1 VIVTGRLQ
9 QRSYETREGEK
20 RTVVELEVD
29 EIGPSLRYA
38 TAKLTRSA
46 ELAAAVPAVASVAA
60 TAVPAMSTPGDR
72 HQQLA
77 VRRLL
82 TRSLRSSETGVTSQ
96 VPRARVKAVWTSNGS
111 VPGPA
116 RSRMCDQEGVGRGV
130 WSGRTVADLRA
141 AHRV

>member
-1 VIVTGRLQ
+1 VIVTGRLK

-38 TAKLTRSA
+38 TAKLDKVSRAGGSG
-46 ELAAAVPAVASVAA
+46 
-60 TAVPAMSTPGDR
+60 PGSGFGGRNIGTGDVDPWDR
-72 HQQLA
+72 HQQPA

-111 VPGPA
+111 VPGAGPF
-116 RSRMCDQEGVGRGV
+116 SRV
-130 WSGRTVADLRA
+130 
-141 AHRV
+141 